1 MNGGNLLADYELFV
15 RGVRVALLYAA
26 VVLAVVAAIDWAVR
40 TRRISPFNRISRF
53 FRTSIDPLLAPMERV
68 IVRAG
73 GVPSAAAWWAL
84 VAFVVFGILLIYI
97 LLFLGDLLTQVLFA
111 VQQPS
116 EAWRY
121 AVHWVFSLLLI
132 ALIVRVLSSWLPI
145 SPYSRWVRW
154 SYVLTDWMVIPVQR
168 VIPRIGMF
176 DITPIVLW
184 FLLQLAEKVILS
196 F

>member
-1 MNGGNLLADYELFV
+1 MGMLAGYSAVVD
-15 RGVRVALLYAA
+15 GVRVALFYIG
-26 VVLAVVAAIDWAVR
+26 VLVALVCVIDWAVR
-40 TRRISPFNRISRF
+40 TRRINPFSKVARF
-53 FRTSIDPLLAPMERV
+53 FRGSIDPLLAPIERLV
-68 IVRAG
+68 VRG
-73 GVPSAAAWWAL
+73 GGMPSSAAWWAL
-84 VAFVVFGILLIYI
+84 VAFIVFGILLIYV
-97 LLFLGDLLTQVLFA
+97 LLFIGDFLTQVVFA

-121 AVHWVFSLLLI
+121 VVHWVFSLLLI

-154 SYVLTDWMVIPVQR
+154 SYVLTDWMVIPAQR

-184 FLLQLAEKVILS
+184 FLLQLAEKVVLS